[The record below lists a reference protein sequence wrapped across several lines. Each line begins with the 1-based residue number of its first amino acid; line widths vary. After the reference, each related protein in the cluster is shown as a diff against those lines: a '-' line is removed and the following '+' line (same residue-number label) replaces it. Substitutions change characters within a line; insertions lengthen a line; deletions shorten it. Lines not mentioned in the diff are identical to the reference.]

1 MIENT
6 LINKSQNKRSK
17 FIKKYVYTLQYTK
30 IDNDDNSCLYIWKYI
45 YIYYHISTSKRV
57 VYPYQISTNYSN
69 STRYNSIIIFKK

>member
-45 YIYYHISTSKRV
+45 YITTFLQAKEWYILTKFQLII
-57 VYPYQISTNYSN
+57 QILQD
-69 STRYNSIIIFKK
+69 IIA

>member
-30 IDNDDNSCLYIWKYI
+30 IDNDDNSCLYIYI
-45 YIYYHISTSKRV
+45 LPHFYKQKSGISL
-57 VYPYQISTNYSN
+57 PNFN
-69 STRYNSIIIFKK
+69 

>member
-45 YIYYHISTSKRV
+45 YIYITTFLQAKEWYILTKFQLII
-57 VYPYQISTNYSN
+57 QILQD
-69 STRYNSIIIFKK
+69 IIA

>member
-45 YIYYHISTSKRV
+45 YILPHFYKQKSGISL
-57 VYPYQISTNYSN
+57 PNFN
-69 STRYNSIIIFKK
+69 